1 MSFVTMNLVTMMYLV
16 ASVCF
21 IQALK
26 GLSSPASARKGN
38 AFGMAGMAIA
48 AITTVALIL
57 RLKAD
62 AAAAAQGAEAAAAA
76 ARALGMDVPTRSG
89 SGGLGLGLVALGV
102 LVGGGIGAFLAK
114 RVEMTKMPEL
124 VAAMHSLI
132 GMAAVCIAIA
142 AVAEPHAFGIAAR
155 GEALPMGNRIELF
168 IGTFVGAITFSGS
181 VIAFG
186 KLAGK
191 YKFRLFQGAP
201 VVFGGQHMLNLVL
214 ALVMVGL
221 GLVFVFSG
229 GTAPAWTPFLIMT
242 AIAFVLGVL
251 IIIPIGGAD
260 MPVVVSMLNS
270 YSGWAAAGIGFSLNN
285 AMLIIA
291 GSLVGSSGAILSY
304 IMCKAMNRSFFNV
317 ILGGFGGDAS
327 TAAAGGA
334 QQQRNVKS
342 GSSDDAVFLMQ
353 NAETVIIV
361 PGYGLAVARA
371 QHALKELVEKLTHQG
386 VTVKYAIHPVAGR
399 MPGHMNVLL
408 AEAEV
413 PYDQVFEMEDI
424 NSEFAQ
430 ADVVLVLGAN
440 DVVNPAA
447 KDPKSPIAGMPILE
461 AYKAKTIIVNK
472 RSMASGYA
480 GLDNELFYMDKTMMV
495 FGDAKKV
502 LEDMVKAVE

>member
-1 MSFVTMNLVTMMYLV
+1 MSMNLVTSLYLI

-26 GLSSPASARKGN
+26 GLSHPTTSRRGN
-38 AFGMAGMAIA
+38 LFGMLGMGLAIL
-48 AITTVALIL
+48 TTVGLIY
-57 RLKAD
+57 K
-62 AAAAAQGAEAAAAA
+62 
-76 ARALGMDVPTRSG
+76 LGSELAHDGIVYVIVG
-89 SGGLGLGLVALGV
+89 LLIGGT
-102 LVGGGIGAFLAK
+102 VGTIMAK

-124 VAAMHSLI
+124 VAFMHSMI
-132 GMAAVCIAIA
+132 GLAAVFIAIA
-142 AVAEPHAFGIAAR
+142 AVVEPQSLGIVAQLGDAIP
-155 GEALPMGNRIELF
+155 AGNRLELF
-168 IGTFVGAITFSGS
+168 LGAAIGAITFSGS

-186 KLAGK
+186 KLSGK

-201 VVFGGQHMLNLVL
+201 VQFTGQHKLNLVL
-214 ALVMVGL
+214 GLATLGL
-221 GLVFVFSG
+221 GITFMLTGDLS
-229 GTAPAWTPFLIMT
+229 
-242 AIAFVLGVL
+242 AFALMLALAFILGVL

-285 AMLIIA
+285 SMLIIA

-317 ILGGFGGDAS
+317 LLGGFGNTADAGP
-327 TAAAGGA
+327 AGA
-334 QQQRNVKS
+334 KEARPVKS
-342 GSSDDAVFLMQ
+342 GSADDATFLLT
-353 NAETVIIV
+353 NADTVIIV

-371 QHALKELVEKLTHQG
+371 QHALKELTEKLTHRG

-413 PYDQVFEMEDI
+413 PYDQVFEMDDI
-424 NSEFAQ
+424 NSEFGQ

-447 KDPKSPIAGMPILE
+447 KNDPKSPIAGMPILE
-461 AYKAKTIIVNK
+461 AFKAKTIIVNK

-480 GLDNELFYMDKTMMV
+480 GLDNELFYLDKTMMV

-502 LEDMVKAVE
+502 IEDMVKAVE

>member
-1 MSFVTMNLVTMMYLV
+1 
-16 ASVCF
+16 
-21 IQALK
+21 
-26 GLSSPASARKGN
+26 
-38 AFGMAGMAIA
+38 
-48 AITTVALIL
+48 
-57 RLKAD
+57 
-62 AAAAAQGAEAAAAA
+62 
-76 ARALGMDVPTRSG
+76 
-89 SGGLGLGLVALGV
+89 
-102 LVGGGIGAFLAK
+102 
-114 RVEMTKMPEL
+114 MTKMPEL

-132 GMAAVCIAIA
+132 GLAAVCIAVA
-142 AVAEPHAFGIAAR
+142 AVAEPWAFGIAGHAT
-155 GEALPMGNRIELF
+155 AIPLGNRIELS
-168 IGTFVGAITFSGS
+168 IGTIVGAITFSGS

-186 KLAGK
+186 KLSGK

-201 VVFGGQHMLNLVL
+201 VSFSGQQKLNLELAVVMIGAALAFVL
-214 ALVMVGL
+214 DGD
-221 GLVFVFSG
+221 
-229 GTAPAWTPFLIMT
+229 TAPAWMPFLMMT

-285 AMLIIA
+285 SMLIIA

-304 IMCKAMNRSFFNV
+304 VMCKAMNRSFVSV
-317 ILGGFGGDAS
+317 ILGGFGAEAGP
-327 TAAAGGA
+327 AAAA
-334 QQQRNVKS
+334 SARNRPVKS
-342 GSSDDAVFLMQ
+342 GSADDAAFVMG
-353 NAETVIIV
+353 NAESVVIV

-371 QHALKELVEKLTHQG
+371 QHALKELTEKLTHKG
-386 VTVKYAIHPVAGR
+386 VSVKYAIHPVAGR

-424 NSEFAQ
+424 NSEFGQ
-430 ADVVLVLGAN
+430 VDVVLVLGAN

-447 KDPKSPIAGMPILE
+447 KDPNSPIAGMPILE
-461 AYKAKTIIVNK
+461 AYKARTVIVNK

-502 LEDMVKAVE
+502 IEDMVKAVD

>member
-1 MSFVTMNLVTMMYLV
+1 MSMNLVTSLYLI

-26 GLSSPASARKGN
+26 GLSHPTTSRRGN
-38 AFGMAGMAIA
+38 LFGMLGMGLAIL
-48 AITTVALIL
+48 TTVGLIYKL
-57 RLKAD
+57 
-62 AAAAAQGAEAAAAA
+62 GAELAHD
-76 ARALGMDVPTRSG
+76 GIVYVIV
-89 SGGLGLGLVALGV
+89 GL
-102 LVGGGIGAFLAK
+102 LVGGTAGSIMAK

-124 VAAMHSLI
+124 VAFMHSMI
-132 GMAAVCIAIA
+132 GLAAVFIAVA
-142 AVAEPHAFGIAAR
+142 AVVEPQSLGIVQQLGDAIPA
-155 GEALPMGNRIELF
+155 GNRLELF
-168 IGTFVGAITFSGS
+168 LGAAIGAITFSGS

-201 VVFGGQHMLNLVL
+201 VQFGGQHKLNLLLGLATL
-214 ALVMVGL
+214 ALGVTFMLTGDYTAFGVML
-221 GLVFVFSG
+221 AL
-229 GTAPAWTPFLIMT
+229 
-242 AIAFVLGVL
+242 AFVLGVL

-285 AMLIIA
+285 SMLIIA

-317 ILGGFGGDAS
+317 LLGGFGNTADA
-327 TAAAGGA
+327 GPVGA
-334 QQQRNVKS
+334 KEARPVKS
-342 GSSDDAVFLMQ
+342 GSADDATFLLT
-353 NAETVIIV
+353 NADTVIIV

-371 QHALKELVEKLTHQG
+371 QHALKELTEKLTHHG

-413 PYDQVFEMEDI
+413 PYDQVFEMDDI
-424 NSEFAQ
+424 NSEFGQ

-447 KDPKSPIAGMPILE
+447 KNDPKSPIAGMPILE
-461 AYKAKTIIVNK
+461 AFKAKTIIVNK

-480 GLDNELFYMDKTMMV
+480 GLDNELFYLDKTMMV

-502 LEDMVKAVE
+502 IEDMVKAVD

>member
-1 MSFVTMNLVTMMYLV
+1 MSLNLVTLLYLV

-26 GLSSPASARKGN
+26 GLSHPTTSIRGN
-38 AFGMAGMAIA
+38 LFGMIGMTIA
-48 AITTVALIL
+48 VLTTAALIVKL
-57 RLKAD
+57 SGDMGQTR
-62 AAAAAQGAEAAAAA
+62 AQG
-76 ARALGMDVPTRSG
+76 MVW
-89 SGGLGLGLVALGV
+89 VIVGV
-102 LVGGGIGAFLAK
+102 VVGGGIGAVMAK

-124 VAAMHSLI
+124 VAFFHSMI
-132 GMAAVCIAIA
+132 GLAAVFIAVA
-142 AVAEPHAFGIAAR
+142 AVAEPWAFAITTKGGLIP
-155 GEALPMGNRIELF
+155 GGNRIELALGAF
-168 IGTFVGAITFSGS
+168 IGAVTFTGS

-186 KLAGK
+186 KLSGK

-201 VVFGGQHMLNLVL
+201 VQFPGQHKVNL
-214 ALVMVGL
+214 ALGL
-221 GLVFVFSG
+221 AAAFFCFGFWHSQSPLDFGLIILLG
-229 GTAPAWTPFLIMT
+229 
-242 AIAFVLGVL
+242 FVLGVTL
-251 IIIPIGGAD
+251 IIPIGGAD

-270 YSGWAAAGIGFSLNN
+270 YSGWAAAGSGFSLNN
-285 AMLIIA
+285 SMLIIA

-317 ILGGFGGDAS
+317 IGGGFGGE
-327 TAAAGGA
+327 AGPAGPAGAA
-334 QQQRNVKS
+334 QQRSVKS
-342 GSSDDAVFLMQ
+342 GSADDAAFVLG
-353 NAETVIIV
+353 NAETVVIV

-371 QHALKELVEKLTHQG
+371 QHAVKELAAKLTAKG
-386 VTVKYAIHPVAGR
+386 ITVKYAIHPVAGR

-424 NSEFAQ
+424 NGEFGQ
-430 ADVVLVLGAN
+430 VDVAIILGAN

-447 KDPKSPIAGMPILE
+447 HVKGSAIYGMPILE

-502 LEDMVKAVE
+502 VEEMVKAVE

>member
-1 MSFVTMNLVTMMYLV
+1 MSMNIVTLLYLV
-16 ASVCF
+16 ASVFF

-26 GLSSPASARKGN
+26 GLSHPTTSLRGN
-38 AFGMAGMAIA
+38 LFGMIGMTIAIL
-48 AITTVALIL
+48 TTGALIIETSNGSWSGMGYVL
-57 RLKAD
+57 
-62 AAAAAQGAEAAAAA
+62 GA
-76 ARALGMDVPTRSG
+76 
-89 SGGLGLGLVALGV
+89 LV
-102 LVGGGIGAFLAK
+102 VGGAAGTLMAK

-124 VAAMHSLI
+124 VAFMHSMI
-132 GMAAVCIAIA
+132 GLAAVFIAVA
-142 AVAEPHAFGIAAR
+142 AVAEPHAFNIVAKGMPIPA
-155 GEALPMGNRIELF
+155 GNRLELF
-168 IGTFVGAITFSGS
+168 LGAAIGAITFSGS

-186 KLAGK
+186 KLSGK

-201 VVFGGQHMLNLVL
+201 VSFPGQHKINLVL
-214 ALVMVGL
+214 GLVTVGL
-221 GLVFVFSG
+221 GLTFMLTGNWTAFFAMLALSFV
-229 GTAPAWTPFLIMT
+229 M
-242 AIAFVLGVL
+242 GVL

-285 AMLIIA
+285 SMLIIA

-317 ILGGFGGDAS
+317 ILGGFGGEA
-327 TAAAGGA
+327 TTVVAGA
-334 QQQRNVKS
+334 KEQRPVKS
-342 GSSDDAVFLMQ
+342 GSADDAAFILG

-371 QHALKELVEKLTHQG
+371 QHAVKELAQKLTDRG
-386 VTVKYAIHPVAGR
+386 ITVKYAIHPVAGR

-424 NSEFAQ
+424 NAEFGQ
-430 ADVVLVLGAN
+430 ADVAIILGAN

-447 KDPKSPIAGMPILE
+447 HVKGSAIYGMPILE
-461 AYKAKTIIVNK
+461 AYKAKTVIVNK
-472 RSMASGYA
+472 RSMAAGYA

-502 LEDMVKAVE
+502 IEDMGKAIE

>member
-1 MSFVTMNLVTMMYLV
+1 MSLNLVTLLYLF

-26 GLSSPASARKGN
+26 GLSHPTTSIRGN
-38 AFGMAGMAIA
+38 VFGMIGMAVA
-48 AITTVALIL
+48 AVTTAALIYKL
-57 RLKAD
+57 ATHMGQD
-62 AAAAAQGAEAAAAA
+62 GF
-76 ARALGMDVPTRSG
+76 T
-89 SGGLGLGLVALGV
+89 GLGWVLGAL
-102 LVGGGIGAFLAK
+102 LVGGTVGTVMAQ

-124 VAAMHSLI
+124 VAFMHSMI
-132 GMAAVCIAIA
+132 GLAAVFIAVA
-142 AVAEPHAFGIAAR
+142 AVAEPS
-155 GEALPMGNRIELF
+155 ALLHGLEKGAPIPAGNRLELF
-168 IGTFVGAITFSGS
+168 LGAAIGAITFSGS

-186 KLAGK
+186 KLSGK

-201 VVFGGQHMLNLVL
+201 VQFVGQHKLNLVL
-214 ALVMVGL
+214 GLTTLGL
-221 GLVFVFSG
+221 GLCFMANG
-229 GTAPAWTPFLIMT
+229 AWWAFFAML
-242 AIAFVLGVL
+242 ALAFVMGVL

-285 AMLIIA
+285 SMLIIA

-317 ILGGFGGDAS
+317 ILGGFGGDA
-327 TAAAGGA
+327 AAATGGSTE
-334 QQQRNVKS
+334 QRPVKS
-342 GSSDDAVFLMQ
+342 GSADDAAFVLG
-353 NAETVIIV
+353 NAETVVIV

-371 QHALKELVEKLTHQG
+371 QHAVKELAAKLTAKG
-386 VTVKYAIHPVAGR
+386 ITVKYAIHPVAGR

-424 NSEFAQ
+424 NGEFGQ
-430 ADVVLVLGAN
+430 ADVAIILGAN

-447 KDPKSPIAGMPILE
+447 HIKGSAIYGMPILE

-472 RSMASGYA
+472 RSMAAGYA

-502 LEDMVKAVE
+502 VEDMVKAIE

>member
-1 MSFVTMNLVTMMYLV
+1 MSLNVVTLLYLL

-26 GLSSPASARKGN
+26 GLSHPTTSIRGN
-38 AFGMAGMAIA
+38 LFGMLGMAIA
-48 AITTVALIL
+48 ALTTAALIV
-57 RLKAD
+57 RLAD
-62 AAAAAQGAEAAAAA
+62 GH
-76 ARALGMDVPTRSG
+76 LV
-89 SGGLGLGLVALGV
+89 GLAWVLLGV
-102 LVGGGIGAFLAK
+102 VVGGAYGAYRAK
-114 RVEMTKMPEL
+114 TVEMTKMPEL
-124 VAAMHSLI
+124 VAFFHSMI
-132 GMAAVCIAIA
+132 GLAAVFIAVA
-142 AVAEPHAFGIAAR
+142 AVAEPS
-155 GEALPMGNRIELF
+155 ALLQGLAKGAPIPSGNRLELF
-168 IGTFVGAITFSGS
+168 LGAAIGAITFSGS

-186 KLAGK
+186 KLSGT
-191 YKFRLFQGAP
+191 YKFRLFKGAP
-201 VVFGGQHMLNLVL
+201 VVFAGQHKLNLALGLAML
-214 ALVMVGL
+214 ALGL
-221 GLVFVFSG
+221 AFTFTQSW
-229 GTAPAWTPFLIMT
+229 PAFFAML
-242 AIAFVLGVL
+242 ALAFVLGVL

-285 AMLIIA
+285 SMLIIA

-317 ILGGFGGDAS
+317 ILGGFGGDS
-327 TAAAGGA
+327 GQAAAGA
-334 QQQRNVKS
+334 QAQRAVKS
-342 GSSDDAVFLMQ
+342 GSADDAAFVLG

-371 QHALKELVEKLTHQG
+371 QHAVKELASKLIAKG

-424 NSEFAQ
+424 NGEFGQ
-430 ADVVLVLGAN
+430 ADVAIILGAN

-447 KDPKSPIAGMPILE
+447 LVKGTAIYGMPILE

-472 RSMASGYA
+472 RSMAAGYA

-502 LEDMVKAVE
+502 VEDMVKAVE

>member
-1 MSFVTMNLVTMMYLV
+1 MSMNLITVLYLV
-16 ASVCF
+16 ASICF

-26 GLSSPASARKGN
+26 GLSHPTSSRRGN
-38 AFGMAGMAIA
+38 LFGMVGMAIA
-48 AITTVALIL
+48 VLTTVGLIYKLGALA
-57 RLKAD
+57 LKDGGAT
-62 AAAAAQGAEAAAAA
+62 QGI
-76 ARALGMDVPTRSG
+76 GYVIV
-89 SGGLGLGLVALGV
+89 GL
-102 LVGGGIGAFLAK
+102 LVGGTAGSIMAK

-124 VAAMHSLI
+124 VAFMHSMI
-132 GMAAVCIAIA
+132 GLAAVFIAIA
-142 AVAEPHAFGIAAR
+142 AVVEPQSLGIVANLGDAIP
-155 GEALPMGNRIELF
+155 AGNRLELF
-168 IGTFVGAITFSGS
+168 LGAAIGAVTFSGS

-186 KLAGK
+186 KLSGK

-201 VVFGGQHMLNLVL
+201 VQFAGQHKLNLLVGL
-214 ALVMVGL
+214 AIIGL
-221 GLVFVFSG
+221 GLYFTFTGNISAFALLV
-229 GTAPAWTPFLIMT
+229 AL
-242 AIAFVLGVL
+242 AFVIGVL

-285 AMLIIA
+285 SMLIIA

-317 ILGGFGGDAS
+317 ILGGFGAEADAG
-327 TAAAGGA
+327 AAAGSKE
-334 QQQRNVKS
+334 QRPVKS
-342 GSSDDAVFLMQ
+342 GSSDDAAFLLT
-353 NAETVIIV
+353 NADSVIIV

-371 QHALKELVEKLTHQG
+371 QHALMELSEKLSHRG
-386 VTVKYAIHPVAGR
+386 VNVKYAIHPVAGR

-413 PYDQVFEMEDI
+413 PYEQVFEMEDI
-424 NSEFAQ
+424 NSEFGQ

-447 KDPKSPIAGMPILE
+447 KNDPKSPIAGMPILE
-461 AYKAKTIIVNK
+461 AFKAKTIIVNK

-502 LEDMVKAVE
+502 IEDMVKAVD

>member
-1 MSFVTMNLVTMMYLV
+1 MIELVSMNLVTLLYLV

-26 GLSSPASARKGN
+26 GLSHPASARKGN
-38 AFGMAGMAIA
+38 AFGMIGMAIA
-48 AITTVALIL
+48 VVTTLVLIVKLKNEFLAAGTAQSSVGSGLALIF
-57 RLKAD
+57 
-62 AAAAAQGAEAAAAA
+62 GA
-76 ARALGMDVPTRSG
+76 
-89 SGGLGLGLVALGV
+89 LV
-102 LVGGGIGAFLAK
+102 VGGGIGAYVAK
-114 RVEMTKMPEL
+114 KVEMTKMPEL

-132 GMAAVCIAIA
+132 GLAAVFIAVA
-142 AVAEPHAFGIAAR
+142 AVAEPSAFGIAAA
-155 GEALPMGNRIELF
+155 GSHDIPTGNRVELF
-168 IGTFVGAITFSGS
+168 IGCFVGAITFSGS

-186 KLAGK
+186 KLAGRF
-191 YKFRLFQGAP
+191 KFRLFQGAP
-201 VVFGGQHMLNLVL
+201 VVFPGQHMLNLAL
-214 ALVMVGL
+214 AVAMLGFGIAFFMTQDWLPFLVML
-221 GLVFVFSG
+221 
-229 GTAPAWTPFLIMT
+229 

-285 AMLIIA
+285 PMLIIA

-317 ILGGFGGDAS
+317 ILGGFGGA
-327 TAAAGGA
+327 TGAAAAGD
-334 QQQRNVKS
+334 QQQRPVKS
-342 GSSDDAVFLMQ
+342 GSADDAAFLMG

-371 QHALKELVEKLTHQG
+371 QHALKELTELLAEKG

-424 NSEFAQ
+424 NSEFGQ

-447 KDPKSPIAGMPILE
+447 KTDPNSPIAGMPILE
-461 AYKAKTIIVNK
+461 AYKAKSIIVNK

-502 LEDMVKAVE
+502 VEDMLKAVH

>member
-1 MSFVTMNLVTMMYLV
+1 MSFVTMNLVTMMYLI

-26 GLSSPASARKGN
+26 GLSSPSTARRGN
-38 AFGMAGMAIA
+38 AFGMSGMAIA
-48 AITTVALIL
+48 AVTTVALIL
-57 RLKAD
+57 KLKE
-62 AAAAAQGAEAAAAA
+62 QQTGGMGLTLVIIGIVTGGA
-76 ARALGMDVPTRSG
+76 
-89 SGGLGLGLVALGV
+89 
-102 LVGGGIGAFLAK
+102 IGAYLAK
-114 RVEMTKMPEL
+114 TVEMTKMPEL

-132 GMAAVCIAIA
+132 GLAAVCIAVA
-142 AVAEPHAFGIAAR
+142 AVSEPWAFNIAKH
-155 GEALPMGNRIELF
+155 GEALPIGNRFELF

-186 KLAGK
+186 KLSGK

-201 VVFGGQHMLNLVL
+201 VSFKGQHMLNLVL

-221 GLVFVFSG
+221 GLAFCFADGVE
-229 GTAPAWTPFLIMT
+229 PAWMPFVIMT
-242 AIAFVLGVL
+242 LIAFALGVL

-285 AMLIIA
+285 SMLIIA

-317 ILGGFGGDAS
+317 ILGGFGGA
-327 TAAAGGA
+327 APAAGVAGA
-334 QQQRNVKS
+334 QEQRPVKS
-342 GSSDDAVFLMQ
+342 GSADDAAFIMS

-371 QHALKELVEKLTHQG
+371 QHSLKELVEKLTHKG
-386 VTVKYAIHPVAGR
+386 ITVKYAIHPVAGR

-424 NSEFAQ
+424 NGEFGQ
-430 ADVVLVLGAN
+430 TDVVLVLGAN

-447 KDPKSPIAGMPILE
+447 KDPTSPIAGMPILE
-461 AYKAKTIIVNK
+461 AYKAKSIIVNK

-480 GLDNELFYMDKTMMV
+480 GLDNELFYQPNTMMV

-502 LEDMVKAVE
+502 IEDMLKAIE

>member
-1 MSFVTMNLVTMMYLV
+1 MSMNLVTLMYLI

-26 GLSSPASARKGN
+26 GLSHPTTSIRGN
-38 AFGMAGMAIA
+38 VFGMTGMAIA
-48 AITTVALIL
+48 VVTTAALIFKL
-57 RLKAD
+57 A
-62 AAAAAQGAEAAAAA
+62 GEA
-76 ARALGMDVPTRSG
+76 GHSG
-89 SGGLGLGLVALGV
+89 VAGLAWV
-102 LVGGGIGAFLAK
+102 LVGLLAGGALGAYMAQK
-114 RVEMTKMPEL
+114 VEMTKMPEL
-124 VAAMHSLI
+124 VAFMHSMI
-132 GMAAVCIAIA
+132 GMAAVFIAIS
-142 AVAEPHAFGIAAR
+142 AVAEPHAFAIVAK
-155 GEALPMGNRIELF
+155 ALDPIPAGNRLELALGAA
-168 IGTFVGAITFSGS
+168 IGAITFSGS

-186 KLAGK
+186 KLSGK

-201 VVFGGQHMLNLVL
+201 VQFPGQHILNLVL
-214 ALVMVGL
+214 GLALLFFIYG
-221 GLVFVFSG
+221 FVDSQS
-229 GTAPAWTPFLIMT
+229 WTDFIVLL

-317 ILGGFGGDAS
+317 ILGGFGGE
-327 TAAAGGA
+327 AATAGGGKA
-334 QQQRNVKS
+334 EQRPVKS
-342 GSSDDAVFLMQ
+342 GSADDAAFVLG
-353 NAETVIIV
+353 NAETVVIV

-371 QHALKELVEKLTHQG
+371 QHAVKELAAKLTEKG
-386 VTVKYAIHPVAGR
+386 ITVKYAIHPVAGR

-424 NSEFAQ
+424 NGEFGQ
-430 ADVVLVLGAN
+430 ADVAIILGAN

-447 KDPKSPIAGMPILE
+447 HTKGSPIYGMPILE

-472 RSMASGYA
+472 RSMAAGYA

-502 LEDMVKAVE
+502 VEDMVKAIE

>member
-1 MSFVTMNLVTMMYLV
+1 MSMNLVAMLYLI

-26 GLSSPASARKGN
+26 GLSHPSSARRGN
-38 AFGMAGMAIA
+38 AFGMAGMALA
-48 AITTVALIL
+48 VGTTIALIVK
-57 RLKAD
+57 LKT
-62 AAAAAQGAEAAAAA
+62 ES
-76 ARALGMDVPTRSG
+76 SG
-89 SGGLGLGLVALGV
+89 SGLGYGLVILGV
-102 LVGGGIGAFLAK
+102 VVGGGIGATLAK

-132 GMAAVCIAIA
+132 GLAAVCIAVA
-142 AVAEPHAFGIAAR
+142 VVAEPWIFNITARDAAI
-155 GEALPMGNRIELF
+155 PFGNRLELF

-186 KLAGK
+186 KLSGK

-201 VVFGGQHMLNLVL
+201 VSFAGQHMLNLLL
-214 ALVMVGL
+214 ALAMLSL
-221 GLVFVFSG
+221 GLMFCFAPGS
-229 GTAPAWTPFLIMT
+229 APAWLPFVLMT

-285 AMLIIA
+285 SMLIIA

-317 ILGGFGGDAS
+317 LLGGFGGAPVE
-327 TAAAGGA
+327 AAVGGQA
-334 QQQRNVKS
+334 QRPVKS
-342 GSSDDAVFLMQ
+342 GSADDVAFLLG

-371 QHALKELVEKLTHQG
+371 QHSLKELTEKLTHKG
-386 VTVKYAIHPVAGR
+386 ISVKYAIHPVAGR

-424 NSEFAQ
+424 NNEFAQ

-447 KDPKSPIAGMPILE
+447 KDPKSAIAGMPILE
-461 AYKAKTIIVNK
+461 AYKAKTVIVNK

-502 LEDMVKAVE
+502 IEDMVKAIE

>member
-1 MSFVTMNLVTMMYLV
+1 MNMNLSFVSMNLVTMLYLT

-26 GLSSPASARKGN
+26 GLSHPGTARRGN
-38 AFGMAGMAIA
+38 AFGMSGMAIA
-48 AITTVALIL
+48 AITTAIL
-57 RLKAD
+57 MVKLQLD
-62 AAAAAQGAEAAAAA
+62 A
-76 ARALGMDVPTRSG
+76 
-89 SGGLGLGLVALGV
+89 GGGRGFWLVLLGV
-102 LVGGGIGAFLAK
+102 VVGGGIGATLAR

-132 GMAAVCIAIA
+132 GLAAVCIAIA
-142 AVAEPHAFGIAAR
+142 AVAEPWAFGIATHTVPIP
-155 GEALPMGNRIELF
+155 LGNRIELF

-186 KLAGK
+186 KLSGK

-201 VVFGGQHMLNLVL
+201 VSFRGQHLLNLLL
-214 ALVMVGL
+214 AVVMLGAGLLFVFAPGAEAAWNPFLVMTL
-221 GLVFVFSG
+221 
-229 GTAPAWTPFLIMT
+229 
-242 AIAFVLGVL
+242 IAFLLGVL

-285 AMLIIA
+285 SMLIIA

-317 ILGGFGGDAS
+317 ILGGFGGEA
-327 TAAAGGA
+327 TAGAATATGG
-334 QQQRNVKS
+334 QQRPVKS
-342 GSSDDAVFLMQ
+342 GSADDAAFVMA
-353 NAETVIIV
+353 NAESVVIV

-371 QHALKELVEKLTHQG
+371 QHALKELTEKLTHKG
-386 VTVKYAIHPVAGR
+386 VSVKYAIHPVAGR

-424 NSEFAQ
+424 NGEFGQ

-461 AYKAKTIIVNK
+461 AYKARTVIVNK

-502 LEDMVKAVE
+502 IEDMVKAID

>member
-1 MSFVTMNLVTMMYLV
+1 MSMNIVTLLYLV
-16 ASVCF
+16 ASVFF

-26 GLSSPASARKGN
+26 GLSHPTTSLRGN
-38 AFGMAGMAIA
+38 LFGMVGMTIA
-48 AITTVALIL
+48 VLTTGALIVETSGG
-57 RLKAD
+57 K
-62 AAAAAQGAEAAAAA
+62 AQGMMYVLI
-76 ARALGMDVPTRSG
+76 ALV
-89 SGGLGLGLVALGV
+89 
-102 LVGGGIGAFLAK
+102 VGGAAGALMAK

-124 VAAMHSLI
+124 VAFMHSMI
-132 GMAAVCIAIA
+132 GLAAVFIAVA
-142 AVAEPHAFGIAAR
+142 AVAEPYAFGISAK
-155 GEALPMGNRIELF
+155 GMPIPFGNRLELF
-168 IGTFVGAITFSGS
+168 LGAAIGAVTFSGS

-186 KLAGK
+186 KLSGK

-201 VVFGGQHMLNLVL
+201 VTFSGQHMLNLVL
-214 ALVMVGL
+214 GLAMLGL
-221 GLVFVFSG
+221 GLVFSLTG
-229 GTAPAWTPFLIMT
+229 NWTAFFAML
-242 AIAFVLGVL
+242 ALAFVMGVL

-285 AMLIIA
+285 SMLIIA

-317 ILGGFGGDAS
+317 ILGGFGGEAA
-327 TAAAGGA
+327 TAAAGSKE
-334 QQQRNVKS
+334 QRPVKS
-342 GSSDDAVFLMQ
+342 GSADDAAFILG

-371 QHALKELVEKLTHQG
+371 QHSVKELAQKLTDKG
-386 VTVKYAIHPVAGR
+386 ITVKYAIHPVAGR

-413 PYDQVFEMEDI
+413 PYDQVHEMEDI
-424 NSEFAQ
+424 NAEFGQ
-430 ADVVLVLGAN
+430 ADVAIILGAN

-447 KDPKSPIAGMPILE
+447 HVKGSAIYGMPILE

-472 RSMASGYA
+472 RSMAAGYA

-502 LEDMVKAVE
+502 IEDMGKAIE

>member
-1 MSFVTMNLVTMMYLV
+1 MSMNLVTLLYLL

-26 GLSSPASARKGN
+26 GLSHPGTARRGN
-38 AFGMAGMAIA
+38 VFGMSGMAIA
-48 AITTVALIL
+48 AVTTVALIVK
-57 RLKAD
+57 LKAEMF
-62 AAAAAQGAEAAAAA
+62 AGTE
-76 ARALGMDVPTRSG
+76 SG
-89 SGGLGLGLVALGV
+89 TSTGFLLIFAGLV
-102 LVGGGIGAFLAK
+102 VGGGIGAYVA
-114 RVEMTKMPEL
+114 RMVEMTKMPEL

-132 GMAAVCIAIA
+132 GLAAVCIAVA
-142 AVAEPHAFGIAAR
+142 AVAEPAAFGITLA
-155 GEALPMGNRIELF
+155 GDNVLPLGNRVELF

-186 KLAGK
+186 KLSGK

-201 VVFGGQHMLNLVL
+201 VQFAGQHMLNLLL
-214 ALVMVGL
+214 ALAMLGFGL
-221 GLVFVFSG
+221 LFFLSQS
-229 GTAPAWTPFLIMT
+229 WLPFIIMT
-242 AIAFVLGVL
+242 TIAFALGVL

-285 AMLIIA
+285 PMLIIA

-304 IMCKAMNRSFFNV
+304 IMCRAMNRSFFNV
-317 ILGGFGGDAS
+317 LLGGFGSDAS
-327 TAAAGGA
+327 SGVAAGGG
-334 QQQRNVKS
+334 QQRSVKS
-342 GSSDDAVFLMQ
+342 GSPDDAAFLLG

-371 QHALKELVEKLTHQG
+371 QHALKELTELLSEKG

-424 NSEFAQ
+424 NSEFGQ

-447 KDPKSPIAGMPILE
+447 KNDPKSPIAGMPILE

-472 RSMASGYA
+472 RSMNAGYA

-502 LEDMVKAVE
+502 VEDMVKAVD